1 MSPTCRHRTPGRAG
15 SCTLARTHDARVL
28 LGHVAGTNIRA
39 GAPAPIVDVMECI
52 EIDRVES
59 THTPCPLTEHDP
71 LVDIAVMRSTAE
83 RA

>member
-1 MSPTCRHRTPGRAG
+1 
-15 SCTLARTHDARVL
+15 
-28 LGHVAGTNIRA
+28 VAGTNIRA